1 MINNIYEN
9 LKYSKDTE
17 IIDLIDKAK
26 NFEISRIT
34 SSGQTTDWLEDSRY
48 EIAILLEGEAVIE
61 FSDHKV
67 KLKKGEVIKIIPH
80 TKHRVHNLSPTGL
93 WLTIYITQ

>member
-9 LKYSKDTE
+9 LKYSKDAE

-26 NFEISRIT
+26 NIEISRIT

-67 KLKKGEVIKIIPH
+67 KLKKGEVIKITPH
-80 TKHRVHNLSPTGL
+80 TKHRVYNLSPTGL
-93 WLTIYITQ
+93 WLAIYITQ